1 MKIAGIY
8 LAAGRSR
15 RMGTDKRLLPYR
27 GMPLGSAALG
37 EAMLSRLDHILIITE
52 EKDSLAWLLPSFFKP
67 PYAGRWSRA
76 VCREAA
82 RGQGHSISC
91 GIREAV
97 RSKADAAVILLA
109 DQPFVGA
116 EQINR
121 LIDCYKEE
129 KCLFVAPA
137 SQKVPMPPVLFSSA
151 CFPLLLKL
159 EGDQGARSIIREEL
173 FQQGKII
180 DFQKPLLFYDV
191 DTPEDYEVLK
201 ELRGE

>member
-15 RMGTDKRLLPYR
+15 RMGKDKRFLPYH

-37 EAMLSRLDHILIITE
+37 EALVSRLDHIVIVTE
-52 EKDSLAWLLPSFFKP
+52 KEDSLKWLQPSFLKL
-67 PYAGRWSRA
+67 PYSHKWSRA

-109 DQPFVGA
+109 DQPFVRA

-129 KCLFVAPA
+129 ECLFVAPA

-151 CFPLLLKL
+151 CFPLLQALK
-159 EGDQGARSIIREEL
+159 GDQGARSIIRGEL

-201 ELRGE
+201 KLRGE

>member
-1 MKIAGIY
+1 MKVTGIY

-15 RMGTDKRLLPYR
+15 RMGKDKRFLPYR
-27 GMPLGSAALG
+27 GVPLGSAAL
-37 EAMLSRLDHILIITE
+37 EKALQSRLDHIVIVTE
-52 EKDSLAWLLPSFFKP
+52 KGDSLKWLQPSFLKP
-67 PYAGRWSRA
+67 PYSHKWSRA
-76 VCREAA
+76 VCREAG
-82 RGQGHSISC
+82 GQGHSISC
-91 GIREAV
+91 GIEEAV

-129 KCLFVAPA
+129 ECLFVAPA

-151 CFPLLLKL
+151 CFPLLQKL
-159 EGDQGARSIIREEL
+159 EGDQGARSIIRGEL

-180 DFQKPLLFYDV
+180 DFQMPLLFYDV